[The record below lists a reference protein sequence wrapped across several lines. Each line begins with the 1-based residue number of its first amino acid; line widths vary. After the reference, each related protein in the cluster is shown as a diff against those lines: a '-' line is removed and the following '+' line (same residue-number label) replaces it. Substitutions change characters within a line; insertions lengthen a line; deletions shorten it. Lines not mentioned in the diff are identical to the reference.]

1 MILGSLDPT
10 IFEVLYFDSFVAAN
24 DNVRDTDLPNTF
36 VAITGT
42 TNDIYARVHNINAP
56 FACYDIINFSII
68 VTDIPTP
75 TQPTVYRLC
84 DDTASGSDTDN
95 RSLFRLDTKDSEILG
110 AISATDF
117 NVSYH
122 ASLSGAQTSATT
134 DVIDKNNRLHCYRIS
149 NHICTSRKC

>member
-1 MILGSLDPT
+1 MKC
-10 IFEVLYFDSFVAAN
+10 LYFDSFVAAN
-24 DNVRDTDLPNTF
+24 DNVRDTDLPNTY
-36 VAITGT
+36 VATTGT

-122 ASLSGAQTSATT
+122 ASL
-134 DVIDKNNRLHCYRIS
+134 IRRPNKCNNRCD
-149 NHICTSRKC
+149 